1 MPVERRPF
9 PRSYAPVSR
18 AGKEAGRQIASA
30 KATNREQGG
39 NMARRTSILAAACAL
54 VAAISATAATAAPT
68 SYSGRARPLSF
79 SAFGAAASIG
89 DTGPLP
95 ASGGSQSASLTNIN
109 LLGLA
114 SIGLLQGT
122 TSGTGDQSTS
132 QASLVSVSLPIV
144 GLSADVVKSTSTATC
159 SGTTPSVSGTSD
171 LVSVTVLGMPISAPM
186 PNVSI
191 VLPGGISVILNE
203 QTSSVSGNTGSITV
217 NAIHVTG
224 PGIDV
229 VVASAESDITC

>member
-1 MPVERRPF
+1 
-9 PRSYAPVSR
+9 
-18 AGKEAGRQIASA
+18 
-30 KATNREQGG
+30 
-39 NMARRTSILAAACAL
+39 MARRISILAAALTL

-79 SAFGAAASIG
+79 SALGAAASIG

-114 SIGLLQGT
+114 SVGLLQGT

-132 QASLVSVSLPIV
+132 SASLVSVSLPIV
-144 GLSADVVKSTSTATC
+144 GLTVDIVKSQTTAQC
-159 SGTTPSVSGTSD
+159 SGTTPSVSGSAQ
-171 LVSVTVLGMPISAPM
+171 LVNLAVLGMPITVSM
-186 PNVSI
+186 PNIALTV
-191 VLPGGISVILNE
+191 PGGFSVMLNE
-203 QTSSVSGNTGSITV
+203 QKSSVSGTQGSIIV

-224 PGIDV
+224 PGIDL
-229 VVASAESDITC
+229 VVASAESDITCG